1 MARKKKAKKKLLS
14 VVSVKE
20 KSNSVLSWSAC
31 DDEGYDM
38 AAELGP
44 CLTGAAVMDSKG
56 CYERDRQN
64 ECC

>member
-1 MARKKKAKKKLLS
+1 M
-14 VVSVKE
+14 VSVKE

-38 AAELGP
+38 AAEWGP